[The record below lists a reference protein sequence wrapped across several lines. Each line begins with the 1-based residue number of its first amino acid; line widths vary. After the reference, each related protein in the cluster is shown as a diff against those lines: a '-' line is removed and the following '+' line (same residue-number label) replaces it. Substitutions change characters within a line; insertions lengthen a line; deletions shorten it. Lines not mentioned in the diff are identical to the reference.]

1 MEATAAFS
9 KHPMAK
15 TATEDA
21 PRFGLGAMLIFSL
34 RMPALSEWQT
44 LFALQAGAAATLTG
58 LVFVAVSINLARIL
72 AFAGLPSRAA
82 ESIIQFLQVFFICT
96 AVLIP
101 RQPPVALAVEVLAIA
116 LLSWVI
122 QIVGIIRYSRSR
134 VGHPRLW
141 LIIRI
146 VQTQLASA
154 PLLVGG
160 VCLLLDSPAGLYW
173 LVAGF
178 AFSFVA
184 GVANAWVLLVE
195 VAR

>member
-1 MEATAAFS
+1 
-9 KHPMAK
+9 
-15 TATEDA
+15 
-21 PRFGLGAMLIFSL
+21 
-34 RMPALSEWQT
+34 MPALSEWQT

-72 AFAGLPSRAA
+72 AFPGLPSRAA
-82 ESIIQFLQVFFICT
+82 ESIIQFLQVFFVCT
-96 AVLIP
+96 GVLIP
-101 RQPPVALAVEVLAIA
+101 GQPPVVVAVEVIAIA

-122 QIVGIIRYSRSR
+122 QIVGIVRYARAR

-146 VQTQLASA
+146 VQTQLAST
-154 PLLVGG
+154 PLLVAGI
-160 VCLLLDSPAGLYW
+160 CLLLDYPAGPYW